1 MTVLVLDCPHCG
13 ADHTSFNVVAAHARS
28 NYQLNVMAEC
38 GRCCRPVSAVL
49 HIDLRLTRY
58 EADQMQH
65 RLLQEKGDLC
75 NWGAVRILEGPWPV
89 RPAVLAPLHT
99 PDLVAQAWVQAEKS
113 RRAQLWD
120 AACAMYRR
128 CMEIALKEFAPEV
141 QAWKLEK
148 RIDKLA
154 SENRIT
160 PALKEWAHELRL
172 DGNEALHAQAPATQE
187 LAEQMHG
194 LCHFLLI
201 YLYTLPEQVR
211 QARATR
217 EGEPQ

>member
-13 ADHTSFNVVAAHARS
+13 ADHTSFNVVAAHARDDS
-28 NYQLNVMAEC
+28 LLNVMAEC

-49 HIDLRLTRY
+49 YTALP
-58 EADQMQH
+58 QMPH
-65 RLLQEKGDLC
+65 RLLQESGDLRRLS
-75 NWGAVRILEGPWPV
+75 GVHIHDGPWPT
-89 RPAVLAPLHT
+89 RTAVLAPLHT

-160 PALKEWAHELRL
+160 PALKDWAHELRL

-194 LCHFLLI
+194 LCNFLLI